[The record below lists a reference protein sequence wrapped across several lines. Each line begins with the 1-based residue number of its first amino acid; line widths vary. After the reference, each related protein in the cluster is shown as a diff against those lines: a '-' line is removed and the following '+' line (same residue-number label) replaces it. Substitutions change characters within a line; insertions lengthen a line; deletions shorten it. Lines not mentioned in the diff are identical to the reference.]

1 MNTRSVTHTYVQ
13 KQQAPT
19 WIAGEVE
26 FRGDEVLC
34 PMCEV
39 WHENNTNCQR
49 ND

>member
-1 MNTRSVTHTYVQ
+1 MNDSSLMYFVDTMQSPLWIDGTVQ
-13 KQQAPT
+13 IK
-19 WIAGEVE
+19 
-26 FRGDEVLC
+26 GDQVLC